1 MNVQDAA
8 YATVH
13 DYPGGSES
21 LAPRLGMSAAV
32 LRGKV
37 NPNNDRNVLSLAD
50 ADKIMGVSEDHRI
63 LHALAAE
70 HGYVLQPINGDA
82 AECLMGAVLA
92 SSAAKGDLAAV
103 ISAATEDGVI
113 TPNELAAITRACAV
127 LQARVVA
134 ISQRAAARVQR
145 APGAE

>member
-13 DYPGGSES
+13 DYKGGSVS
-21 LAPRLGMSAAV
+21 LAPRLGMSDAV

-37 NPNNDRNVLSLAD
+37 NPNNDRNVLSLAE
-50 ADKIMGVSEDHRI
+50 ASKMMGITGDHQI

-70 HGYVLQPINGDA
+70 HGYVLQPIQGDA
-82 AECLMGAVLA
+82 AECLMSAVLA

-103 ISAATEDGVI
+103 ISAATADGVI
-113 TPNELAAITRACAV
+113 TPNELSDITRACAE

-134 ISQRAAARVQR
+134 IGKRAAAKVQR
-145 APGAE
+145 APGAK